1 MRVMVDIPASE
12 FSEAFVNGMKD
23 RMHVSYYK
31 YGPVVE
37 AYPDKVDAIASAIL
51 RLREYIKTGNT
62 EFLMD
67 AANFAMIEFMHP
79 RREDSFFKPTDD
91 DASPGRI
98 SLKTGR
104 PDKRANKDL

>member
-1 MRVMVDIPASE
+1 MAAVPTTE
-12 FSEAFVNGMKD
+12 FSETFVKGMKD

-31 YGPVVE
+31 YGPIAE
-37 AYPDKVDAIASAIL
+37 AYPYKIDAIASSIQ

-79 RREDSFFKPTDD
+79 RRENAFFKSTDD

-104 PDKRANKDL
+104 PDKRANSEL